1 MQYVWFKTQEDEDLS
16 LGTREILNDLA
27 KNSLVDPLSILL
39 FSFIFFY
46 GSVLITFTAAF
57 FSYKEMEKGNM
68 FRSWVSGFSRG
79 LVRRCDTV
87 TAAVRNIQR
96 DKKKYSSRVSHYNI
110 LSRPKK
116 RARTVKTT

>member
-68 FRSWVSGFSRG
+68 FRS
-79 LVRRCDTV
+79 
-87 TAAVRNIQR
+87 
-96 DKKKYSSRVSHYNI
+96 
-110 LSRPKK
+110 
-116 RARTVKTT
+116 

>member
-57 FSYKEMEKGNM
+57 LLIKKWKKETCSVHE
-68 FRSWVSGFSRG
+68 FLDF
-79 LVRRCDTV
+79 LVGWSDDV
-87 TAAVRNIQR
+87 IQ
-96 DKKKYSSRVSHYNI
+96 
-110 LSRPKK
+110 
-116 RARTVKTT
+116 